1 MPKNDRSNTKCMLD
15 AYFVFRSNLPKTDAD
30 GQPYQKR
37 FKTTEEIASELA
49 TMVAIDYS
57 EIVDYMR
64 ERDYV
69 VATLPDGSIAWAIW
83 ERVQG
88 IL

>member
-1 MPKNDRSNTKCMLD
+1 MPKNDKSNTKCMLD

-69 VATLPDGSIAWAIW
+69 VATLPDG
-83 ERVQG
+83 
-88 IL
+88 

>member
-1 MPKNDRSNTKCMLD
+1 MANHTRN
-15 AYFVFRSNLPKTDAD
+15 
-30 GQPYQKR
+30 
-37 FKTTEEIASELA
+37 ASELA

>member
-1 MPKNDRSNTKCMLD
+1 MPKNDSSQAKCMLD
-15 AYFVFRSNLPKTDAD
+15 AYFVFRSPLPKNDAK

-37 FKTTEEIASELA
+37 FKTTEEIASELGP
-49 TMVAIDYS
+49 MVAIDFS

-88 IL
+88 IF

>member
-1 MPKNDRSNTKCMLD
+1 MPKNDSSQAKCMLD
-15 AYFVFRSNLPKTDAD
+15 AYFVFRSPLPTKDAN

-49 TMVAIDYS
+49 PMVAIDFS

-88 IL
+88 IF